1 MKKKLSYRDKLIEL
15 AYIYNVKEIQDY
27 VKRRKNLTTGQIE
40 LILKKNKIIIPK
52 EFKTSF
58 FKENFVKPISKFKS
72 NVVNYKEEKIKDK
85 NRFFR
90 RVENYKHDTS
100 RKVNHGLSSLWR
112 GFGNAGLNFLNVLPK
127 LGSTVLKFFGDLFTD
142 VFNSIYNQQIDQR
155 SARNVIIGFFVVAGV
170 TTAAF
175 VGFNTYKNYDLSKN
189 KLEIK
194 KPELK
199 TKKEVKKPEKELK
212 KETKKPEVK
221 PKKEVKKPEKE
232 LKKETK
238 KPEVKPK
245 KEVKK
250 PEKELKKETK
260 KPEVKPKKEV
270 KKPEKEL
277 KKETKKPELKVK
289 RNNVAEVILPDL
301 NLKTETVI
309 QLFKD
314 VDYDLR
320 KVRNEKLVKPIYFT
334 QFPRD
339 LDNLQSV
346 QLKKETFIK
355 IVLPLIVA
363 ENEKILD
370 DREKLKV
377 LIEKKFTSDVEKQ
390 WLRQKLLEYKVKKG
404 NLDELL
410 VRMDMIPVSIALAQ
424 AAKESGWGTSRFAL
438 EGNAIFGQWTWDGQ
452 GIAPLKRDGDKN
464 HKILKFPILRASVK
478 AYKNNLN
485 THKSYL
491 KFREKRKSLR
501 GKDKN
506 ITGLAL
512 TDTLKNYAQTGSEYT
527 KILNQIITQN
537 RLSDFEPVRLV
548 NSVKQVEL
556 NS

>member
-1 MKKKLSYRDKLIEL
+1 MKKKLSYRDKLLEL

-27 VKRRKNLTTGQIE
+27 TKRRKDLTTGQIE

-52 EFKTSF
+52 EFKTNF
-58 FKENFVKPISKFKS
+58 LKENFVKPFTRLKS
-72 NVVNYKEEKIKDK
+72 NIENYKEEKIKDK
-85 NRFFR
+85 NRFLR
-90 RVENYKHDTS
+90 RVENYKYDTS
-100 RKVNHGLSSLWR
+100 RKVNHGLNNLWK
-112 GFGNAGLNFLNVLPK
+112 GIGSAGLNFLNILPK
-127 LGSTVLKFFGDLFTD
+127 LGTTVAKFFGDLFTD
-142 VFNSIYNQQIDQR
+142 VFNSIYNQQIDQK
-155 SARNVIIGFFVVAGV
+155 SARNVIIGFFAVVGISTILYIGV
-170 TTAAF
+170 
-175 VGFNTYKNYDLSKN
+175 NNYKNFDFSEK
-189 KLEIK
+189 KVEIK
-194 KPELK
+194 KPDVKDKVKEEN
-199 TKKEVKKPEKELK
+199 KKPKVETQKDVKKPQKEIEKKAE
-212 KETKKPEVK
+212 KPQ
-221 PKKEVKKPEKE
+221 
-232 LKKETK
+232 
-238 KPEVKPK
+238 
-245 KEVKK
+245 
-250 PEKELKKETK
+250 
-260 KPEVKPKKEV
+260 
-270 KKPEKEL
+270 
-277 KKETKKPELKVK
+277 LKVK

-314 VDYDLR
+314 VDYDLG

-377 LIEKKFTSDVEKQ
+377 ISEKKFTSDLEKQ

-410 VRMDMIPVSIALAQ
+410 RRMDMIPVSIALAQ

-491 KFREKRKSLR
+491 KFREKRNSLR
-501 GKDKN
+501 EKN
-506 ITGLAL
+506 KKITGLAL
-512 TDTLKNYAQTGSEYT
+512 TGTLKNYAQTGSEYT

>member
-1 MKKKLSYRDKLIEL
+1 MKKKLSYRDKLLEL
-15 AYIYNVKEIQDY
+15 AYIYNVKEIQEY
-27 VKRRKNLTTGQIE
+27 TKRRKNLTTGQIE

-52 EFKTSF
+52 EFKTNF
-58 FKENFVKPISKFKS
+58 FRENFVKPISRLKS
-72 NVVNYKEEKIKDK
+72 NISDYKEEKIKDK

-90 RVENYKHDTS
+90 KVENYKYDTS
-100 RKVNHGLSSLWR
+100 RKVNHSINNLWK
-112 GFGNAGLNFLNVLPK
+112 GIGIAGINFLNIFPK
-127 LGSTVLKFFGDLFTD
+127 LGSTIAKFFGNLFTD
-142 VFNSIYNQQIDQR
+142 VFNSIYNQQIDQK
-155 SARNVIIGFFVVAGV
+155 SARNVIVGFFCVIGL
-170 TTAAF
+170 TTIIL
-175 VGFNTYKNYDLSKN
+175 GGLKTYKNFDFSKKN
-189 KLEIK
+189 IEMKNPEVKVEKKIK
-194 KPELK
+194 KPEIK
-199 TKKEVKKPEKELK
+199 VQKEEKKVEAKVKKDI
-212 KETKKPEVK
+212 
-221 PKKEVKKPEKE
+221 
-232 LKKETK
+232 
-238 KPEVKPK
+238 
-245 KEVKK
+245 
-250 PEKELKKETK
+250 
-260 KPEVKPKKEV
+260 
-270 KKPEKEL
+270 
-277 KKETKKPELKVK
+277 KKPELKVK
-289 RNNVAEVILPDL
+289 EKNVAEVILPDL

-314 VDYDLR
+314 VDYDLD

-339 LDNLQSV
+339 LNNLQSV

-363 ENEKILD
+363 ENAKILD
-370 DREKLKV
+370 DKRKLKI
-377 LIEKKFTSDVEKQ
+377 LSEKKFTTDLEKQ

-404 NLDELL
+404 DLEELMI
-410 VRMDMIPVSIALAQ
+410 RMDMIPVSIALAQ

-452 GIAPLKRDGDKN
+452 GIAPLNRDGDKN

-485 THKSYL
+485 THKSYS
-491 KFREKRKSLR
+491 KFRLKRKLLR
-501 GKDKN
+501 EKNKN

-537 RLSDFEPVRLV
+537 NLSDFEPVKLV